1 MLKMT
6 LIVFLCSLIVL
17 RISLFGDLKLKR
29 KQKKKVANTDK
40 QKDEVYKDKLRDEI
54 IEEEIRGNKSLE
66 LLYDWSKF
74 YMMVDESKGK
84 LRSIND

>member
-1 MLKMT
+1 MQFESIEDFFIWRSEIKEE
-6 LIVFLCSLIVL
+6 IE
-17 RISLFGDLKLKR
+17 
-29 KQKKKVANTDK
+29 KKVANTDK

-84 LRSIND
+84 LKSIND